1 MTEHTAKSVSSDTGG
16 YHRPIMVK
24 EVLAGLDIKHGGLY
38 FDGTV
43 GGGGHSYAIL
53 QADPTVRLVATDK
66 DDDAIAET
74 ERRLKCFEGRYRL
87 VRTDYKQFENALAP
101 EEKLDGFLL
110 DFGISSHQIDDGARG
125 FSYRTPDAPL
135 DMRMDRRSPLTA
147 EDVVNGYSEERL
159 IAILRGYG
167 EEQFAP
173 SIVRN
178 IVRARAKKRITTCG
192 ELKMLTEEGIPPK
205 FRSAACAR
213 KTFQAIRIEVNGEL
227 EGLEQCVRGLIGRLK
242 VGGRAC
248 ILTFHSLEDRIVK
261 QVFKDLSSE
270 CVCPKN
276 FPVCVCGKRK
286 QIEIIGKKPLVASEE
301 EMKINPRSKSAKL
314 RIAEKIAE

>member
-1 MTEHTAKSVSSDTGG
+1 MSE
-16 YHRPIMVK
+16 YHLPIMLG
-24 EVLAGLDIKHGGLY
+24 EVLAGLNIRSGGLY

-53 QADPTVRLVATDK
+53 EADSTVRLVATDK
-66 DDDAIAET
+66 DDEAIKEAEK
-74 ERRLKCFEGRYRL
+74 RLHCFEGRYRL

-101 EEKLDGFLL
+101 GERLDGFLL
-110 DFGISSHQIDDGARG
+110 DFGVSSHQIDDASRG
-125 FSYRTPDAPL
+125 FAYRIAEAPL
-135 DMRMDRRSPLTA
+135 DMRMDRRSPFTA
-147 EDVVNGYSEERL
+147 EEVVNGYSEEKLIRL
-159 IAILRGYG
+159 LRMYG

-178 IVRARAKKRITTCG
+178 IVRARAKQRITTCG
-192 ELKMLTEEGIPPK
+192 ELKTLVEEGIPPK

-261 QVFKDLSSE
+261 QVFKDLSSD

-276 FPVCVCGKRK
+276 LPVCVCGKRK
-286 QIEIIGKKPLVASEE
+286 QIEIIGKKPLTASGEE
-301 EMKINPRSKSAKL
+301 IASNPRSKSAKL

>member
-1 MTEHTAKSVSSDTGG
+1 MTEHTAKSDSSNAWG
-16 YHRPIMVK
+16 YHRPVMLE
-24 EVLAGLDIKHGGLY
+24 EVLAGLNLKRGGLY

-53 QADPTVRLVATDK
+53 EADPTVRLVATDK
-66 DDDAIAET
+66 DDEAISEAEK
-74 ERRLKCFEGRYRL
+74 RLKCFEGRYRL
-87 VRTDYKQFENALAP
+87 VHTDYKQFENALAP
-101 EEKLDGFLL
+101 EDRLDGFLL

-125 FSYRTPDAPL
+125 FSYRIAEAPL

-147 EDVVNGYSEERL
+147 EDVVNGYGEEAL
-159 IAILRGYG
+159 IKLLRMYG

-178 IVRARAKKRITTCG
+178 IVRARAKERITTCG
-192 ELKMLTEEGIPPK
+192 ALKALVEEGIPPK

-227 EGLEQCVRGLIGRLK
+227 EGLEACIRGLIGRLK

-261 QVFKDLSSE
+261 QVFRDLSSD

-286 QIEIIGKKPLVASEE
+286 QLEIIGKKPLTASEE
-301 EMKINPRSKSAKL
+301 EIESNPRSKSAKL